1 MICIK
6 LKNVVR
12 LAIVKLEKDTYKDI
26 YMNNKDYQKRRAK
39 LIAKLNNQ
47 ICYYLQDR
55 RERESACS

>member
-6 LKNVVR
+6 LKNVIR

-26 YMNNKDYQKRRAK
+26 YMNSKDDQKRRAK

-47 ICYYLQDR
+47 ICYYLEDR
-55 RERESACS
+55 RERVLARE